1 MIFAR
6 MRRFGRHPTLENL
19 RQVIIEVFDEIRNI
33 DGLAKR
39 VCRSV
44 VTRMEEV
51 IEQQGRQIVHRQ
63 TEDSQD
69 RHNNWLFDFC

>member
-1 MIFAR
+1 MEFE
-6 MRRFGRHPTLENL
+6 T
-19 RQVIIEVFDEIRNI
+19 

-51 IEQQGRQIVHRQ
+51 NEQQGRQIMHRHQ
-63 TEDSQD
+63 SGQAED
-69 RHNNWLFDFC
+69 

>member
-51 IEQQGRQIVHRQ
+51 IKQQGRQIVHRHQ
-63 TEDSQD
+63 SGQAEDSD
-69 RHNNWLFDFC
+69 DELII